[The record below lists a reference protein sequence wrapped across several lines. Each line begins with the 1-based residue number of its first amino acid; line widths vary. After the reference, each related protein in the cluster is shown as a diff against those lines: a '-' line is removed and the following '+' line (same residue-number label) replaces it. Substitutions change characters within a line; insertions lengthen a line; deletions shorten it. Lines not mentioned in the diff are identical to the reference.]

1 VTLFAGLPS
10 DAATQDLAIFWLVVA
25 GRFLLPLFIP
35 RFPLP
40 AILACLVLDGIDQTI
55 YQQLTDLD
63 LTGYQGYDKALDIY
77 YLTIAYLATLRNW
90 TNGFA
95 FEVSRFL
102 LYYRLAGVVLF
113 ELLHWRALL
122 LIFPNTF
129 EYFFIVYEAIRLR
142 WDPQRLSR
150 KTVLLLAV
158 AIWIF
163 IKLPQEYWIHI
174 AKLDTTD
181 LIGAHPWVGFLGAAA
196 ILALLV
202 AFRRGVRPRI
212 PQPDHAWRIAADP
225 LPAEIGDPARR
236 DAWIAEHRRLF
247 DWRLVEKIVL
257 VGFVC
262 VIFAQILPDVDATS
276 LQILAGTAILIT
288 IDSLLGLWT
297 ARRSRGISSIVW
309 AFVWLALANGVIV
322 AIGQFTR
329 ADDELRL
336 GNVIFF
342 VLLLTLIVTL
352 YDRYEPFHGV
362 RFEQSSPR
370 PAQLQRLAGDY
381 ET

>member
-1 VTLFAGLPS
+1 LPS
-10 DAATQDLAIFWLVVA
+10 DAATQDLVLFWLVVA
-25 GRFLLPLFIP
+25 GRFLLPLLIP

-40 AILACLVLDGIDQTI
+40 AILVCLGLDAIDQTLF
-55 YQQLTDLD
+55 QRFTDLD

-77 YLTIAYLATLRNW
+77 YLTVAYLSTLRNW
-90 TNGFA
+90 SNGFA

-142 WDPQRLSR
+142 WDPHRLSR
-150 KTVLLLAV
+150 RTVLLLAA
-158 AIWIF
+158 AIWIL

-181 LIGAHPWVGFLGAAA
+181 LIAAHPWVGFLGAAA
-196 ILALLV
+196 ILALV
-202 AFRRGVRPRI
+202 VVFRRVVRPRT
-212 PQPDHAWRIAADP
+212 PKPDHAWRIAADP
-225 LPAEIGDPARR
+225 LPAEVADPDGR
-236 DAWIAEHRRLF
+236 DAWIAQHRRLF
-247 DWRLVEKIVL
+247 DRRLVEKIVL

-262 VIFAQILPDVDATS
+262 VVFAQILPEVDSTNA
-276 LQILAGTAILIT
+276 QILAGTAILIT

-297 ARRSRGISSIVW
+297 ARRSRGIASILW
-309 AFVWLALANGVIV
+309 SFIWLALANAVIV
-322 AIGQFTR
+322 AVGQLTSG
-329 ADDELRL
+329 DEEFHL
-336 GNVIFF
+336 GNTIFF

-362 RFEQSSPR
+362 RFEGSSLR
-370 PAQLQRLAGDY
+370 PARARG
-381 ET
+381 

>member
-1 VTLFAGLPS
+1 VPA
-10 DAATQDLAIFWLVVA
+10 DAAIADQLIFWLVVS
-25 GRFLLPLFIP
+25 GRFLLPLLIP

-40 AILACLVLDGIDQTI
+40 AILVCLVLDGIDQTI
-55 YQQLTDLD
+55 YQQFTDLD

-77 YLTIAYLATLRNW
+77 YLTVAYLATLRNW

-102 LYYRLAGVVLF
+102 LYYRLGGVVLF

-142 WDPQRLSR
+142 WDPRRLSR
-150 KTVLLLAV
+150 KTVLLLAA
-158 AIWIF
+158 AIWVF

-181 LIGAHPWVGFLGAAA
+181 LIGAHPWVGLVGATA
-196 ILALLV
+196 ILALVV
-202 AFRRGVRPRI
+202 AFRSVVRPRM
-212 PQPDHAWRIAADP
+212 PQPDHTWRFAADP
-225 LPAEIGDPARR
+225 LPAEIADSARR

-262 VIFAQILPDVDATS
+262 VIFAQILPEVDSTS
-276 LQILAGTAILIT
+276 LQIFAGTAILIT

-297 ARRSRGISSIVW
+297 ARRSRGIASIAW
-309 AFVWLALANGVIV
+309 SFVWLALANGAIV
-322 AIGQFTR
+322 ALGQLTR
-329 ADDELRL
+329 GDEAQPL
-336 GNVIFF
+336 GATIFF

-362 RFEQSSPR
+362 RFQDAAAR
-370 PAQLQRLAGDY
+370 KTLGRARVA
-381 ET
+381 